1 MDENISL
8 LFIVLCSVYK
18 MVGRNTSADGA
29 VRNTDLLLIVGDVL
43 RCNIVHFIFQI
54 LSNLYLPRYIFNWI
68 NIIYVEES
76 NHYVCNVTNGVS
88 LFNVM
93 CSFYPHRHLTGKT
106 ARGSGQHGPPQEAG
120 CYTSSAAI
128 IWLRSRLLSL
138 RWEGPASSWEQVIS
152 FFTAAFALWNSF
164 PP

>member
-29 VRNTDLLLIVGDVL
+29 VRNTDLLVVGDDVL

-54 LSNLYLPRYIFNWI
+54 LSNLYLPHYIFNWI
-68 NIIYVEES
+68 NIIYMEES

-93 CSFYPHRHLTGKT
+93 CSIYPHRHLTGKST
-106 ARGSGQHGPPQEAG
+106 ARGSDQHGPPQEAG

-128 IWLRSRLLSL
+128 ILLRSRLRTS
-138 RWEGPASSWEQVIS
+138 
-152 FFTAAFALWNSF
+152 
-164 PP
+164 